1 MSLNM
6 TDPLY
11 KSEDFHHVGI
21 VVKDIEKTIENFEAS
36 GIGPF
41 GMTGSDGK
49 WINIPFKG
57 ELHGKPAEWTVKIS
71 NARAG
76 NIEIELLEPSG
87 GESVLQEFLDEHGE
101 GVHHIAYLSD
111 NVKGDVENAIAR
123 GEELLTCANL
133 DAQGFAYLKTKEGG
147 AVIEIR
153 FR

>member
-1 MSLNM
+1 MSQMPAN
-6 TDPLY
+6 PLY

-21 VVKDIEKTIENFEAS
+21 VIKDIEKTIEHLES
-36 GIGPF
+36 TGIGPF
-41 GMTGSDGK
+41 GIAGSDEK
-49 WINIPFKG
+49 WFNVAFKG

-71 NARAG
+71 SAKVG

-111 NVKGDVENAIAR
+111 NVKADIEKAVVQGA
-123 GEELLTCANL
+123 ELLTSANL
-133 DAQGFAYLKTKEGG
+133 DGRGFAYLRTKEGG

-153 FR
+153 FK

>member
-1 MSLNM
+1 MSLNLN
-6 TDPLY
+6 DPLY

-21 VVKDIEKTIENFEAS
+21 VVKDIEKTIEHLEAS

-41 GMTGSDGK
+41 GMSEGDEK
-49 WINIPFKG
+49 WFSVPFKG

-71 NARAG
+71 STRVG
-76 NIEIELLEPSG
+76 DIEIELLEPSG

-111 NVKGDVENAIAR
+111 NVKADMEKAVAR

-133 DAQGFAYLKTKEGG
+133 DTRGFAYLKTREGG